1 MPPHILIDAAK
12 SEGFSVTVYTVF
24 PSSLYG
30 DWLVSS
36 TQTETTGKGICLG
49 WMDGWME
56 NPTSTNNCYHHGWV
70 FFSFLLYWVGGW
82 VNELVQLVWA
92 GPIHFFV
99 RLTIN

>member
-1 MPPHILIDAAK
+1 M
-12 SEGFSVTVYTVF
+12 TVYTVF

-49 WMDGWME
+49 WMDGWKTQQAQTTVIIMA
-56 NPTSTNNCYHHGWV
+56 GF
-70 FFSFLLYWVGGW
+70 FFSTVLGGW

-99 RLTIN
+99 RLTN